1 MAKSIIKPQ
10 ASAAPIKATVSDTL
24 RFTTNNKLIGQTL
37 VVAAPAPPPIIVR
50 DNTKFA
56 TFFDASKVTAVFKP
70 TRTLVVGQSPR
81 PDELVPVG
89 TPIDLVVTVKQLL
102 PIEGIKNLHPV
113 VAEKFRARSVGDVL
127 STLTQFEAK
136 RVFETADATSY
147 EKLTASDKT
156 VVNEY
161 LRGTFG
167 INGAEDPAGAAG
179 AYDNVKFMVDF

>member
-10 ASAAPIKATVSDTL
+10 ASAAPIKATVSDNL

-37 VVAAPAPPPIIVR
+37 TVAAPAPAPIIVR

-56 TFFDASKVTAVFKP
+56 TFFDATKVTGVFKP

-89 TPIDLVVTVKQLL
+89 TPVDLVVTVKQLM
-102 PIEGIKNLHPV
+102 PIEGIKNLHPA
-113 VAEKFRARSVGDVL
+113 VAERFRSRSVGEL
-127 STLTQFEAK
+127 LGTLTQFEAK

-147 EKLTASDKT
+147 AKLSATDKT

-167 INGAEDPAGAAG
+167 INGVEDPAGAEG